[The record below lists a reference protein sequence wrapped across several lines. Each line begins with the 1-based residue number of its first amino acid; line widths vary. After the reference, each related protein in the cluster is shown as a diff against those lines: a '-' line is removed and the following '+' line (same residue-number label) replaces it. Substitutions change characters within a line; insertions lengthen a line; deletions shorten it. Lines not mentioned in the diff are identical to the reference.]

1 METLQNQFAKSRR
14 LRRAV
19 MRRVWYVFALSIVLR
34 PAIVLGAIFGAS
46 AIAFWKLVSITS
58 IVENFLQVEVGHLP
72 TYVSEAL
79 IKADATALFA
89 FLGLTI
95 VAMIV
100 VGQMAAALMTTYR
113 TRTSM
118 M

>member
-1 METLQNQFAKSRR
+1 METLQTEFAKSRR

-34 PAIVLGAIFGAS
+34 PAMLLGAIFGAS

-58 IVENFLQVEVGHLP
+58 IVENFLQVEVGRLP
-72 TYVSEAL
+72 TYVSAAL
-79 IKADATALFA
+79 LQADTAALLA

-95 VAMIV
+95 VALIV
-100 VGQMAAALMTTYR
+100 VGQMVAILIGTYR
-113 TRTSM
+113 MRTT
-118 M
+118 

>member
-1 METLQNQFAKSRR
+1 METLQTEFAKSRR

-34 PAIVLGAIFGAS
+34 PALLLGAIFGAS

-72 TYVSEAL
+72 TYVSAAL
-79 IKADATALFA
+79 LQADTAALLA

-95 VAMIV
+95 VALIV
-100 VGQMAAALMTTYR
+100 VGQMVAILIGTYR
-113 TRTSM
+113 MRTT
-118 M
+118 

>member
-1 METLQNQFAKSRR
+1 METLQTEFAKSRR

-58 IVENFLQVEVGHLP
+58 IARNFLQVEVGHLP

-79 IKADATALFA
+79 IKADATALLA

-100 VGQMAAALMTTYR
+100 VGQMAARLLVSYRMRTT
-113 TRTSM
+113 
-118 M
+118 

>member
-1 METLQNQFAKSRR
+1 METLQTQFAKNRR

-34 PAIVLGAIFGAS
+34 PALLLGAVFGAS

-72 TYVSEAL
+72 TYVSEAML
-79 IKADATALFA
+79 QADTAALLA
-89 FLGLTI
+89 FLGLTV
-95 VAMIV
+95 VALIV
-100 VGQMAAALMTTYR
+100 VGQMAARLLVSYRLRTT
-113 TRTSM
+113 
-118 M
+118 